1 MSTKCPLCG
10 NSKSDDSLFCPDCTE
25 KLNNE
30 YEVDVPTSENRAD
43 ANSNESSESK
53 IEPFGEEKLEESSQS
68 ATEQIGVGVAQEIT
82 NKPPI
87 DARRKKVAAP
97 NFDKRA
103 WRRQKEDKRSHSNK
117 SYYQLSKEK
126 KSGKVI
132 AIIFLIVVLVGVLVG
147 GLYLYND
154 SVKGGNLDRSAWEV
168 AQRENTVDSYL
179 DYMALYPQGE
189 YSSEAYSSMLKLKE
203 IEAGEFENLLTSENT
218 SEFTAFLEKYTYS
231 PYARIVKARFDSLMW
246 QSSLHENSVDAYSDY
261 INRANS
267 EEITGDY
274 IGEAKKRF
282 EMLNQSTPIDGGDL
296 ELIKSAVDGFFLG
309 ISTKS
314 HAELSEHLVPVV
326 VRYNNQ
332 TNLSSKQMI
341 GQLLLQAA
349 KEGAES
355 LRLEAE
361 VSNLKYEKM
370 DNGTFEVNVPL
381 QKIFENNDGVINQ
394 IKGYIVHLKLSPAF
408 KVYSYHE
415 TKPYTE
421 AP

>member
-1 MSTKCPLCG
+1 MSTITLNYYFG
-10 NSKSDDSLFCPDCTE
+10 EDQDLF
-25 KLNNE
+25 E
-30 YEVDVPTSENRAD
+30 YEV
-43 ANSNESSESK
+43 
-53 IEPFGEEKLEESSQS
+53 
-68 ATEQIGVGVAQEIT
+68 
-82 NKPPI
+82 
-87 DARRKKVAAP
+87 
-97 NFDKRA
+97 
-103 WRRQKEDKRSHSNK
+103 
-117 SYYQLSKEK
+117 
-126 KSGKVI
+126 
-132 AIIFLIVVLVGVLVG
+132 
-147 GLYLYND
+147 
-154 SVKGGNLDRSAWEV
+154 EV
-168 AQRENTVDSYL
+168 N
-179 DYMALYPQGE
+179 
-189 YSSEAYSSMLKLKE
+189 
-203 IEAGEFENLLTSENT
+203 
-218 SEFTAFLEKYTYS
+218 
-231 PYARIVKARFDSLMW
+231 
-246 QSSLHENSVDAYSDY
+246 YSDY

>member
-10 NSKSDDSLFCPDCTE
+10 NSKADESLFCPDCTE

-30 YEVDVPTSENRAD
+30 YEVDVPSSKNRAD
-43 ANSNESSESK
+43 ANSNIETFDKEMLQESHKSEA
-53 IEPFGEEKLEESSQS
+53 IQS
-68 ATEQIGVGVAQEIT
+68 GVGTTEETKEQ
-82 NKPPI
+82 PPVEE
-87 DARRKKVAAP
+87 RRKNVAAP

-103 WRRQKEDKRSHSNK
+103 WRRQRKDKRSDSEK

-126 KSGKVI
+126 KSNKVI
-132 AIIFLIVVLVGVLVG
+132 AIIFSIVLLVGVVIG

-154 SVKGGNLDRSAWEV
+154 NVKSGNLDRSAWEV

-179 DYMALYPQGE
+179 DYMSLYPQGD
-189 YSSEAYSSMLKLKE
+189 YSSQAYNSMLKLKE

-218 SEFTAFLEKYTYS
+218 SEFTDFLEKYTYS

-261 INRANS
+261 INRATS

-274 IGEAKKRF
+274 IGEAEKRF
-282 EMLNQSTPIDGGDL
+282 KMLNQSTPIDGGDL
-296 ELIKSAVDGFFLG
+296 ELIKRAVDGFFLG
-309 ISTKS
+309 ISSKS
-314 HAELSEHLVPVV
+314 HAALSEHLVPVV
-326 VRYNNQ
+326 VRYNNR
-332 TNLSSKQMI
+332 TNLSSEQMI

-381 QKIFENNDGVINQ
+381 QKIFENNDGGINQ